1 MANDYNNE
9 MWESL
14 LKATVIK
21 NSLDDLENYPSEKIN
36 KVVLPE
42 HYDYKM
48 KQLIKRLR
56 FRELS
61 RTTLRYCKK
70 IVSIIIF
77 ITGIS
82 FAVLLQFE
90 EVRAACH
97 NVITS
102 ICDKYIQFSFTN
114 DIAETTEPII
124 LNYIP
129 DGFRLTETHST
140 KLRYYVT
147 YSNSDG
153 DIIRLQTSSKKH
165 IYQVDVEHYDLY
177 ELELDNATGQFFKSK
192 DKRFENYLYWNI
204 NESYYILQTTLTD
217 ENEIRK
223 IVENVK

>member
-1 MANDYNNE
+1 M
-9 MWESL
+9 
-14 LKATVIK
+14 
-21 NSLDDLENYPSEKIN
+21 
-36 KVVLPE
+36 
-42 HYDYKM
+42 
-48 KQLIKRLR
+48 
-56 FRELS
+56 
-61 RTTLRYCKK
+61 
-70 IVSIIIF
+70 
-77 ITGIS
+77 
-82 FAVLLQFE
+82 
-90 EVRAACH
+90 
-97 NVITS
+97 ITS

-147 YSNSDG
+147 YSNSNG

>member
-82 FAVLLQFE
+82 FAVYCNL
-90 EVRAACH
+90 R
-97 NVITS
+97 
-102 ICDKYIQFSFTN
+102 KYALPAIM
-114 DIAETTEPII
+114 
-124 LNYIP
+124 
-129 DGFRLTETHST
+129 
-140 KLRYYVT
+140 
-147 YSNSDG
+147 
-153 DIIRLQTSSKKH
+153 
-165 IYQVDVEHYDLY
+165 
-177 ELELDNATGQFFKSK
+177 
-192 DKRFENYLYWNI
+192 
-204 NESYYILQTTLTD
+204 
-217 ENEIRK
+217 
-223 IVENVK
+223 